1 MLQDIAGVGNHKDN
15 GMKTLAI
22 IAGICLLL
30 IALFVVAVLMV
41 CVIRI
46 QEQDDKIEDMRRDIQ
61 NCQQAGQEITARMN
75 RYERG
80 LQGDNAR

>member
-22 IAGICLLL
+22 ITGICLLL

-46 QEQDDKIEDMRRDIQ
+46 QEQDEKIEELQRDIR
-61 NCQQAGQEITARMN
+61 NCQQAGQLITERMN
-75 RYERG
+75 RYERD